1 MSSRDRNLLSENL
14 TLSHLDIKYYIVS
27 CLQFQIK
34 VRFERGMQPAMFC
47 FCLNFRISLGS
58 RQSSTTSSGQTSH
71 RASNLWA
78 AANLSGPGQTPACN
92 SSSTLPDYN
101 GGHRQNSKPV
111 ADGGSGPPAGGLG
124 QDPACTL
131 SMPTAASKMQ
141 GNSVSSLF

>member
-1 MSSRDRNLLSENL
+1 MTLSKMADNLLTNGLPQSPSPMFFRVKEV
-14 TLSHLDIKYYIVS
+14 Y
-27 CLQFQIK
+27 C
-34 VRFERGMQPAMFC
+34 MQPAMF
-47 FCLNFRISLGS
+47 FFGLNFRISLGS

-124 QDPACTL
+124 QDPAATL